1 MVVQAGIDWNLGQY
15 GTQGSVAQFKAPK
28 QKIPTILARTEQNSK
43 PWFSALDCEPKWFG
57 IQNISTSNPLYSFS
71 NIYNFKVHPKG
82 HNIIFMV
89 HQIISYKYLKS
100 KLRENLIKFQIKFQL
115 ESNFTLCI

>member
-43 PWFSALDCEPKWFG
+43 PWFSALDYEPKWFG
-57 IQNISTSNPLYSFS
+57 NQNISTSNPLYSFT

-82 HNIIFMV
+82 HNIIFMF
-89 HQIISYKYLKS
+89 HPNHII
-100 KLRENLIKFQIKFQL
+100 
-115 ESNFTLCI
+115 